1 MRRSRVNDLAFNT
14 VKMERFFTLHI
25 HAIAFDLCELPWLP
39 IDEVSEL
46 HAVEPS
52 VVYLIAGG
60 KTYRKQLSEL
70 QPKFDSAMKARKRKA
85 PKSAAAVSVRKKLAA
100 SFEKIVETSLIKSVK
115 SAIGRPSEANAE
127 KTGSLHG
134 ETSKELLDFIL
145 QIDRAKR
152 YADRSVL
159 RTSEIFFIIKGMG
172 YERSVSVLQK
182 RNQADR

>member
-1 MRRSRVNDLAFNT
+1 
-14 VKMERFFTLHI
+14 MERFFTLHI

-52 VVYLIAGG
+52 VVYLIAGS

-100 SFEKIVETSLIKSVK
+100 SFEKIVETSLVKSVK